1 MAFSP
6 DTDPATDPDPASA
19 PGPARPAST
28 PAPASLLDWN
38 LVRTFIAV
46 ADQGSLSR
54 AARFL
59 GLAHPTVAR
68 RIQQLEDSLG
78 VQLFERTASGLAI
91 NEAGTRLAQ
100 VGRRMHKDALAFEAV
115 SESVRT
121 TTSGTVRITI
131 AEVLMDLLPELLLPL
146 QDPTAENGRQFE
158 IVVSGELLNLLE
170 READIAIRHVRP
182 EQSELLCRRVGE
194 LPMAAWVSREYLDR
208 HGEPRLGDLEQHWFI
223 DGASQ
228 QRFCMAVERLGQ
240 AIPQHR
246 VAFRTD
252 SLHTQRTAARAGWGI
267 VALPVYMGEADPSL
281 VRVLDAIPETVA
293 LELWLVARPGVRQ
306 QALLREVNDVIA
318 QGLAQRFNGALVST
332 ARNP

>member
-1 MAFSP
+1 MVS
-6 DTDPATDPDPASA
+6 ASQ
-19 PGPARPAST
+19 
-28 PAPASLLDWN
+28 LDWN

-46 ADQGSLSR
+46 ADQGSLAR

-91 NEAGTRLAQ
+91 NEAGLRLAE

-131 AEVLMDLLPELLLPL
+131 AEVLMDLLPDLLLPL
-146 QDPTAENGRQFE
+146 QDPLGVSGRQFE
-158 IVVSGELLNLLE
+158 IVVSGDLLNLLE

-182 EQSELLCRRVGE
+182 EQSELLCRRVGA
-194 LPMAAWVSREYLDR
+194 LPMAAWASPAYLAR
-208 HGEPRLGDLEQHWFI
+208 HGEPQLDALESHWFI
-223 DGASQ
+223 DGASER
-228 QRFCMAVERLGQ
+228 RFCMAVERLGH

-252 SLHTQRTAARAGWGI
+252 SMHTQRIAARSGWGI
-267 VALPVYMGEADPSL
+267 VALPVYMGAADPGL
-281 VRVLDAIPETVA
+281 KRVLGNIPESVA
-293 LELWLVARPGVRQ
+293 LDLWLVARPGARQ
-306 QALLREVNDVIA
+306 QALLREVSDAVA
-318 QGLAQRFNGALVST
+318 RGLSERFDAPIIS
-332 ARNP
+332 AA